1 MDGGLRKMEIY
12 VDYIQAP
19 YNPQPIT
26 IHKQKVKRIKRV
38 KRNEVPQAY
47 RKNRKAAIKRGLSE
61 IWDFIKRG
69 TI

>member
-1 MDGGLRKMEIY
+1 MSN
-12 VDYIQAP
+12 YIQAP
-19 YNPQPIT
+19 YRPQPIT

-47 RKNRKAAIKRGLSE
+47 RKNRIAAIKKGFIE
-61 IWDFIKRG
+61 IWDFMKRG

>member
-1 MDGGLRKMEIY
+1 MDIR

-19 YNPQPIT
+19 YTPQPVT
-26 IHKQKVKRIKRV
+26 TNKQKVKRVKHV

-47 RKNRKAAIKRGLSE
+47 RKNRLATIKRGFSE
-61 IWDFIKRG
+61 IWDFMKRG